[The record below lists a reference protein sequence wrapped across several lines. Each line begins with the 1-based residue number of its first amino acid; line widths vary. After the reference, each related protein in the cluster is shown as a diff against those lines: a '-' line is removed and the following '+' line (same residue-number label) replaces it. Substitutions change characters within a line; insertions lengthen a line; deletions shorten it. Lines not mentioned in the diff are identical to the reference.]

1 MSAFRERLDKMV
13 SLESEKIGV
22 EAICFELALALMEC
36 SHARAAI
43 KLGPK
48 KITKPEAFAL
58 ALEYASESIN
68 HVVTNPCSP

>member
-1 MSAFRERLDKMV
+1 VSTFREKLDNLLREDDGKRD
-13 SLESEKIGV
+13 LERV
-22 EAICFELALALMEC
+22 CFDLALSLMEC

-48 KITKPEAFAL
+48 KIVKPEAFAL